1 VAADERD
8 VAIEDHDLAM
18 VALMKD
24 ADVADVV
31 MVELHNFATG
41 GLHLTF
47 ERIAHLFRA
56 DGVEQ
61 HANLQPGLRTLG
73 QGVRDALGQDA
84 LLPQECLEVHRVPG
98 LADVRGQHVEE
109 RAVLEYLDR
118 VAVDRRGQREPASDG
133 TSLSIGESM
142 PQCKL
147 DR

>member
-31 MVELHNFATG
+31 RVELHNLAAG
-41 GLHLTF
+41 RLHLTF
-47 ERIAHLFRA
+47 DRIAHLLRA
-56 DGVEQ
+56 DRVEQ
-61 HANLQPGLRTLG
+61 HAHLQPGLGTLG
-73 QGVRDALGQDA
+73 QGVRDALGQDG
-84 LLPQECLEVHRVPG
+84 LLPQERLEVHRVPS
-98 LADVRGQHVEE
+98 LADLLDQHVEE